1 MDKRQKHS
9 PTHGNT
15 SVRRMGNTELSPFHR
30 GLKDFSLGNI
40 SNPYKENTQ
49 DHRDW
54 QFGFNK
60 SYFSNLSKINGETK
74 ETTTR
79 G

>member
-1 MDKRQKHS
+1 MSTMDKSRNQ
-9 PTHGNT
+9 T
-15 SVRRMGNTELSPFHR
+15 PFVR
-30 GLKDFSLGNI
+30 GLKDFYAGNI
-40 SNPYKENTQ
+40 SDPYEPNTQ
-49 DHRDW
+49 ESRDW

-60 SYFSNLSKINGETK
+60 SYFSNLERINGKTK